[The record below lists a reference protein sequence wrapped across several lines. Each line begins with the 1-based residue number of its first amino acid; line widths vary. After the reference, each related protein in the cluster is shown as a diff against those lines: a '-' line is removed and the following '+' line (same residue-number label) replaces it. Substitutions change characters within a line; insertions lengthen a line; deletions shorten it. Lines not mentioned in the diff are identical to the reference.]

1 MSMLNNPSK
10 PNSSLKKLDHKILIT
25 KSKTNNLLLT
35 DFNKFS
41 LFNCNLKANKK
52 KLLVNNKTYSN
63 NSFKIQKNTNS
74 IMSQKS
80 NICALKKQIN
90 SKFKKS
96 SDRMSRIN
104 KKISIN
110 NHIPKSKKILDIFEI
125 NNVSKHNRS
134 LKCNSVNNLIGINI
148 SVNYMNKNYSINK
161 IKPNSYMS
169 NDNNYNIYNNN
180 SKCYKNYNEI
190 NKNNEFYNNNLYN
203 TKYINESFNDVNKT
217 NNIPY
222 STSGKNKINKK
233 NIFRITRIRNNLEK
247 MKENLKIKRLSN
259 SKIDRKEFNNISKN
273 QNILDNKKTINSS
286 EDNNISYNTN
296 KTNIDDKNLEK
307 SSSCKYIHI
316 PVKKLQKTSKNIF
329 NSLLNDMN
337 KKLNKYLK
345 QKVDFDNL
353 YEIIIEYYIKY
364 TNEIEDQHQ
373 KKFAMDIFYHLNRLI
388 NEKETQLINIRKQ
401 NEDLIHKN
409 KIYKKD
415 NENLMEQY
423 NLLIKKNN
431 VLENE
436 VKDLS
441 SKLKNTSNENIKVN
455 EDNSLNNN
463 KDETIVSHKSSSS
476 VNSEELESIRFF
488 DKIIM
493 KKHSFM
499 NIPELSFQ
507 KIHINNNKKFDKLP
521 KKKAGIRQRYSFQGN
536 NSNLGNKQNKNSY
549 IKGLKKDINFSNMKN
564 LKKE

>member
-345 QKVDFDNL
+345 QKVDFDKL

-373 KKFAMDIFYHLNRLI
+373 KKFAMDIFYHLNQLI

-401 NEDLIHKN
+401 NEDLTHKN

-549 IKGLKKDINFSNMKN
+549 IKGLKKDINFNNMKN

>member
-180 SKCYKNYNEI
+180 SKCYKNFNEI

-345 QKVDFDNL
+345 QKVDFDKL

-549 IKGLKKDINFSNMKN
+549 IKGLKKDINFNMKN

>member
-1 MSMLNNPSK
+1 MSMLNNPNKS
-10 PNSSLKKLDHKILIT
+10 NSSLKKLDHKILIT

-63 NSFKIQKNTNS
+63 NSFKINKNTNTLV
-74 IMSQKS
+74 SQKS
-80 NICALKKQIN
+80 NLSALKKQIN

-96 SDRMSRIN
+96 SDRMTKIN
-104 KKISIN
+104 KKIIIN

-169 NDNNYNIYNNN
+169 NDNNYNNN
-180 SKCYKNYNEI
+180 SKYFKNFNEI
-190 NKNNEFYNNNLYN
+190 NKNNDFLTNNLYN

-233 NIFRITRIRNNLEK
+233 NIFRITRLRNNFEK
-247 MKENLKIKRLSN
+247 MKENLKIRKLSN
-259 SKIDRKEFNNISKN
+259 FKIDRKEFNNISKN

-296 KTNIDDKNLEK
+296 KTNIDDKNIEK
-307 SSSCKYIHI
+307 SSSCRYIHI

-329 NSLLNDMN
+329 YSLLNEMN
-337 KKLNKYLK
+337 RKINKYFK
-345 QKVDFDNL
+345 QKIDIDKL

-364 TNEIEDQHQ
+364 TNEIEEQHQ
-373 KKFAMDIFYHLNRLI
+373 KKFVMEIFYHLNQLI
-388 NEKETQLINIRKQ
+388 NEKENQLINIRKQ
-401 NEDLIHKN
+401 NEDLTHKN

-423 NLLIKKNN
+423 NLLIQKNN
-431 VLENE
+431 VLESQIKE
-436 VKDLS
+436 LS
-441 SKLKNTSNENIKVN
+441 SKLKNSSTENIKMNEEKSVN
-455 EDNSLNNN
+455 IN
-463 KDETIVSHKSSSS
+463 KDETIVSSSS

-521 KKKAGIRQRYSFQGN
+521 KKKTCIKKRYSFQGK

-549 IKGLKKDINFSNMKN
+549 IKGIKKDINGSNMKN
-564 LKKE
+564 FKKE

>member
-1 MSMLNNPSK
+1 MSMLNNPNK
-10 PNSSLKKLDHKILIT
+10 ANSSLKKIDHKILIT

-63 NSFKIQKNTNS
+63 NSFKIQKNTNT
-74 IMSQKS
+74 IVSQKS
-80 NICALKKQIN
+80 NICALNKHIN

-96 SDRMSRIN
+96 SDRLTKIN

-180 SKCYKNYNEI
+180 SKCFKNYNEI
-190 NKNNEFYNNNLYN
+190 NKNNDFVNNNLYN
-203 TKYINESFNDVNKT
+203 TKYVNESFNDVSKT

-233 NIFRITRIRNNLEK
+233 NIFRITRIRNNFEK
-247 MKENLKIKRLSN
+247 IKENLKIRKLSN

-296 KTNIDDKNLEK
+296 KTYIDDKNMEK
-307 SSSCKYIHI
+307 SSSCRYIHI
-316 PVKKLQKTSKNIF
+316 PVKKIKTTKNIF

-337 KKLNKYLK
+337 RKINKYLK
-345 QKVDFDNL
+345 QKVDIDKL
-353 YEIIIEYYIKY
+353 YEIIIEYYVKY
-364 TNEIEDQHQ
+364 TNEIEEQHQ
-373 KKFAMDIFYHLNRLI
+373 KKFAMEIFYHLSQLI
-388 NEKETQLINIRKQ
+388 NEKENQLINIRKQ
-401 NEDLIHKN
+401 NEDLVHKN

-423 NLLIKKNN
+423 NLLIQKNN
-431 VLENE
+431 ILENK
-436 VKDLS
+436 VKELS
-441 SKLKNTSNENIKVN
+441 SKLKNTSTENIKIN
-455 EDNSLNNN
+455 EDNSVNIN

-521 KKKAGIRQRYSFQGN
+521 KKKTGIKQRYSFQGN
-536 NSNLGNKQNKNSY
+536 NSNLGNKQKKNSY
-549 IKGLKKDINFSNMKN
+549 IKRIKKDINGSNMKN

>member
-1 MSMLNNPSK
+1 MSMLNNPNK
-10 PNSSLKKLDHKILIT
+10 ANSSLKKIDHKILIT

-63 NSFKIQKNTNS
+63 NSFKIQKNTNT
-74 IMSQKS
+74 IVSQKS
-80 NICALKKQIN
+80 NICALNKHIN

-96 SDRMSRIN
+96 SDRLTKIN

-180 SKCYKNYNEI
+180 SKCFKNYNEI
-190 NKNNEFYNNNLYN
+190 NKNNDFVNNNLYN
-203 TKYINESFNDVNKT
+203 TKYVNESFNEVSKT

-233 NIFRITRIRNNLEK
+233 NIFRITRIRNNFEK
-247 MKENLKIKRLSN
+247 MKENLKIRKLSN

-296 KTNIDDKNLEK
+296 KTYIDDKNMEK
-307 SSSCKYIHI
+307 SSSCRYIHI
-316 PVKKLQKTSKNIF
+316 PVKKIKTTKNIF
-329 NSLLNDMN
+329 NILLNDMN
-337 KKLNKYLK
+337 RNINKYLK
-345 QKVDFDNL
+345 QKVDIDKL
-353 YEIIIEYYIKY
+353 YEIIIEYYVKY
-364 TNEIEDQHQ
+364 TNEIEEQHQ
-373 KKFAMDIFYHLNRLI
+373 KKFAMEIFYHLSQLI
-388 NEKETQLINIRKQ
+388 NEKQNQLLNIRKQ
-401 NEDLIHKN
+401 NEDLVHKN

-423 NLLIKKNN
+423 NLLIQKNN
-431 VLENE
+431 ILENK
-436 VKDLS
+436 VKELS
-441 SKLKNTSNENIKVN
+441 SKLKNTSTENIKIN
-455 EDNSLNNN
+455 EDNSVNIN

-521 KKKAGIRQRYSFQGN
+521 KKKTGIKQRYSFQGN
-536 NSNLGNKQNKNSY
+536 NSNLGNKQKKYSY
-549 IKGLKKDINFSNMKN
+549 IKGIKKDNNGSYLKN

>member
-345 QKVDFDNL
+345 QKVDFDKL

-373 KKFAMDIFYHLNRLI
+373 KKFAMDIFYHLNQLI

-401 NEDLIHKN
+401 NEDLTHKN

>member
-1 MSMLNNPSK
+1 MSMLNNPNK
-10 PNSSLKKLDHKILIT
+10 ANSSLKKLDHKILIT

-52 KLLVNNKTYSN
+52 KFLVNNKTYSN
-63 NSFKIQKNTNS
+63 NSFKIQKNTNT
-74 IMSQKS
+74 IVSQKS
-80 NICALKKQIN
+80 NICAINKQIN

-96 SDRMSRIN
+96 SDRLTRIN

-125 NNVSKHNRS
+125 NNMSKHNRS

-180 SKCYKNYNEI
+180 TKCFKNYNEI
-190 NKNNEFYNNNLYN
+190 NKNNDFPNNNLYN
-203 TKYINESFNDVNKT
+203 TKYVNESFNDVTKT

-233 NIFRITRIRNNLEK
+233 NIFRITRIRNNFEK
-247 MKENLKIKRLSN
+247 MKENLKRRKLSN

-296 KTNIDDKNLEK
+296 KTYIDDKNMEK
-307 SSSCKYIHI
+307 SSSCRYIKI
-316 PVKKLQKTSKNIF
+316 PVKKIKTTKNIF

-337 KKLNKYLK
+337 RKINKYLK
-345 QKVDFDNL
+345 QKVDIDKLF
-353 YEIIIEYYIKY
+353 EIIIEYYVKY
-364 TNEIEDQHQ
+364 TNEIEEQHQ
-373 KKFAMDIFYHLNRLI
+373 KKFAMEIFYHLNQLI
-388 NEKETQLINIRKQ
+388 NEKENQLINIRKQ
-401 NEDLIHKN
+401 NEDLVHKN

-423 NLLIKKNN
+423 NLLIQKNN
-431 VLENE
+431 ALENK
-436 VKDLS
+436 VKELS
-441 SKLKNTSNENIKVN
+441 SKLKNTSTENIKIN
-455 EDNSLNNN
+455 EDNSENIN

-521 KKKAGIRQRYSFQGN
+521 KKKTGIKQRYSFQGN
-536 NSNLGNKQNKNSY
+536 NSNLGNKQKQNSY
-549 IKGLKKDINFSNMKN
+549 IKGIKKDINGSNMKN

>member
-1 MSMLNNPSK
+1 MLNNQSK

-63 NSFKIQKNTNS
+63 NSFKIQKNTNT
-74 IMSQKS
+74 IVSQKP
-80 NICALKKQIN
+80 NICALKKQIK

-96 SDRMSRIN
+96 SDRMTRIN
-104 KKISIN
+104 KKISLN
-110 NHIPKSKKILDIFEI
+110 NHIPKGKKLLDIFEI
-125 NNVSKHNRS
+125 NNVSKQNRS

-161 IKPNSYMS
+161 IKPNSYLS
-169 NDNNYNIYNNN
+169 NDNNYNIYNSN
-180 SKCYKNYNEI
+180 SKCFKNYNDI
-190 NKNNEFYNNNLYN
+190 NKNNDFLNNNLYN
-203 TKYINESFNDVNKT
+203 TKYIINESFNDVSKT

-233 NIFRITRIRNNLEK
+233 NIFKITRIRNNFEK
-247 MKENLKIKRLSN
+247 MKENLKIRKLSN

-296 KTNIDDKNLEK
+296 KTNIDDKNIEK
-307 SSSCKYIHI
+307 SSSCRYIHI
-316 PVKKLQKTSKNIF
+316 PVKKFQKTSKNIF
-329 NSLLNDMN
+329 NILLNDMN
-337 KKLNKYLK
+337 RKINRYLK
-345 QKVDFDNL
+345 QKIDIDKL

-364 TNEIEDQHQ
+364 TNEIEEQYQ
-373 KKFAMDIFYHLNRLI
+373 KKFAMEIFYHLNQLI
-388 NEKETQLINIRKQ
+388 NEKENQIINIRKQ
-401 NEDLIHKN
+401 NEDLTHKN

-431 VLENE
+431 ALENE
-436 VKDLS
+436 VKELS
-441 SKLKNTSNENIKVN
+441 SKFKNTSTENIKMN
-455 EDNSLNNN
+455 ADSSLNIN
-463 KDETIVSHKSSSS
+463 KDETIESHKSSSS

-493 KKHSFM
+493 KKHSIM

-549 IKGLKKDINFSNMKN
+549 LKGIKKDINSSNMKN
-564 LKKE
+564 IKKE

>member
-10 PNSSLKKLDHKILIT
+10 QNSSLKKVDHKILIT

-63 NSFKIQKNTNS
+63 NSFKIQKNTNT
-74 IMSQKS
+74 IVSQKS

-96 SDRMSRIN
+96 SDRMTRIN

-169 NDNNYNIYNNN
+169 NDNNYNIYNSN
-180 SKCYKNYNEI
+180 SKCFKNYNEI
-190 NKNNEFYNNNLYN
+190 NKNNDFLNNNLYN
-203 TKYINESFNDVNKT
+203 TKYINESFNDVSKP

-233 NIFRITRIRNNLEK
+233 NIFRITRIRNNFEK
-247 MKENLKIKRLSN
+247 MKENLKIRKLSN

-273 QNILDNKKTINSS
+273 QNIIDNKKTINSS

-296 KTNIDDKNLEK
+296 KTNIDDKNMEK
-307 SSSCKYIHI
+307 SSSCRYIHI
-316 PVKKLQKTSKNIF
+316 PVKKKLQKTSKNIF

-337 KKLNKYLK
+337 RKINKYLK
-345 QKVDFDNL
+345 QKVDIDKL
-353 YEIIIEYYIKY
+353 LEIIIEYYIKY
-364 TNEIEDQHQ
+364 TNEIEEQHQ
-373 KKFAMDIFYHLNRLI
+373 KKFAMEIFYNLNLLI

-401 NEDLIHKN
+401 NEDLTHKN

-423 NLLIKKNN
+423 NLLIQKNIT
-431 VLENE
+431 LENK
-436 VKDLS
+436 VKELS
-441 SKLKNTSNENIKVN
+441 SKLKNTSTENIKMIAESSIN
-455 EDNSLNNN
+455 IN

-493 KKHSFM
+493 KKHSIM

-521 KKKAGIRQRYSFQGN
+521 KKKTGIKQRYSFQGN
-536 NSNLGNKQNKNSY
+536 KQNKNSNL
-549 IKGLKKDINFSNMKN
+549 KGLKKDINSSNMKN
-564 LKKE
+564 IKKE

>member
-345 QKVDFDNL
+345 QKVDFDKL

-373 KKFAMDIFYHLNRLI
+373 KKFAMDIFYHLNQLM

-401 NEDLIHKN
+401 NEDLTHKN

>member
-1 MSMLNNPSK
+1 MLNNPSK
-10 PNSSLKKLDHKILIT
+10 SNSSLKKLDHKILIT

-63 NSFKIQKNTNS
+63 NSFKINKNTNTLV
-74 IMSQKS
+74 SQKS
-80 NICALKKQIN
+80 NLSALKKQIN

-96 SDRMSRIN
+96 SDRMTKIN
-104 KKISIN
+104 KKIIIN

-169 NDNNYNIYNNN
+169 NDNNYNNN
-180 SKCYKNYNEI
+180 SKYFKNFNEI
-190 NKNNEFYNNNLYN
+190 NKNNDFLTNNLYN

-233 NIFRITRIRNNLEK
+233 NIFRITRLRNNFEK
-247 MKENLKIKRLSN
+247 MKENLKIRKLSN
-259 SKIDRKEFNNISKN
+259 FKIDRKEFNNISKN

-296 KTNIDDKNLEK
+296 KTNIDDKNIEK
-307 SSSCKYIHI
+307 SSSCRYIHI

-329 NSLLNDMN
+329 YSLLNEMN
-337 KKLNKYLK
+337 RKINKYFK
-345 QKVDFDNL
+345 QKIDIDKL

-364 TNEIEDQHQ
+364 TNEIEEQHQ
-373 KKFAMDIFYHLNRLI
+373 KKFVMEIFYHLNQLI
-388 NEKETQLINIRKQ
+388 NEKENQLINIRKQ
-401 NEDLIHKN
+401 NEDLTHKN

-423 NLLIKKNN
+423 NLLVQKNN
-431 VLENE
+431 VLESQIKE
-436 VKDLS
+436 LS
-441 SKLKNTSNENIKVN
+441 SKLKNSSTENIKMNEEKSVN
-455 EDNSLNNN
+455 IN
-463 KDETIVSHKSSSS
+463 KDETLVSSSS

-521 KKKAGIRQRYSFQGN
+521 KKKTCIKKRYSFQGK

-549 IKGLKKDINFSNMKN
+549 IKGIKKDINDSNMKN

>member
-1 MSMLNNPSK
+1 MSMLNNSNK

-41 LFNCNLKANKK
+41 LFNCNLKSNKK
-52 KLLVNNKTYSN
+52 KLLISNKTYSN
-63 NSFKIQKNTNS
+63 NSFKIHKNTNT
-74 IMSQKS
+74 IVSQKS
-80 NICALKKQIN
+80 NICALKKQIKC
-90 SKFKKS
+90 KFKKS
-96 SDRMSRIN
+96 SDRMMRIN

-125 NNVSKHNRS
+125 NNVSKHNKS

-180 SKCYKNYNEI
+180 SKCFKNYNEI
-190 NKNNEFYNNNLYN
+190 NKNNDFYNNNNYN
-203 TKYINESFNDVNKT
+203 TKYINESFNDISKT

-233 NIFRITRIRNNLEK
+233 NIFRINRIRNNFEK
-247 MKENLKIKRLSN
+247 MKENLKIKNLLS
-259 SKIDRKEFNNISKN
+259 SKIDRREFNNISKN

-296 KTNIDDKNLEK
+296 KTYIDEKNMEK

-316 PVKKLQKTSKNIF
+316 PVKKLQKTPKNIF
-329 NSLLNDMN
+329 RSLLNDMN
-337 KKLNKYLK
+337 RKINKNLK
-345 QKVDFDNL
+345 QKIDTDKL
-353 YEIIIEYYIKY
+353 YETVVEYYIKY
-364 TNEIEDQHQ
+364 TNEIEEQHQ
-373 KKFAMDIFYHLNRLI
+373 KKFAMEIFYHLNQLI
-388 NEKETQLINIRKQ
+388 NEKENQLINVRKQ
-401 NEDLIHKN
+401 NEDLTHKN

-415 NENLMEQY
+415 NENLIEQY
-423 NLLIKKNN
+423 NLLLKNN
-431 VLENE
+431 SVLEDK
-436 VKDLS
+436 VKELS
-441 SKLKNTSNENIKVN
+441 SKLKNSSTENIKLNV
-455 EDNSLNNN
+455 DNSVNIN

-507 KIHINNNKKFDKLP
+507 KIHINNNKKFDQLP
-521 KKKAGIRQRYSFQGN
+521 KKKTGIKQRYSFQGS
-536 NSNLGNKQNKNSY
+536 NSNIGNKQKKNY
-549 IKGLKKDINFSNMKN
+549 FLKGIKKDLNGSNLKN

>member
-345 QKVDFDNL
+345 QKVDFDKL

-373 KKFAMDIFYHLNRLI
+373 KKFAMDIFYHLNQLI

-401 NEDLIHKN
+401 NEDLTHKN

-549 IKGLKKDINFSNMKN
+549 IKGLKKDINFNMKN